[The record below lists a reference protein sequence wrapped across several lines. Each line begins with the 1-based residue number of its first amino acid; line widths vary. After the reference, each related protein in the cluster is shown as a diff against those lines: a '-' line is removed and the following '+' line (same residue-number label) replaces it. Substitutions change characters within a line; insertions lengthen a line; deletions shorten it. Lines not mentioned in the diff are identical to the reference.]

1 MAESSESIGKEVNI
15 ASNFEISMKDTLDII
30 KQVMRSDVEFI
41 SDEQR
46 VRPKNSEV
54 FRLWG
59 DNSLIHSLTGFKPQY
74 SIEAGLEETCQWFS
88 NSENLKKYKANIYN
102 I

>member
-1 MAESSESIGKEVNI
+1 
-15 ASNFEISMKDTLDII
+15 MKDTLDII
-30 KQVMRSDVEFI
+30 KQVMKSEVKFV

-59 DNSLIHSLTGFKPQY
+59 DNSLINRLTGFKPEY
-74 SIEAGLEETCQWFS
+74 CIEAGLEETCQWFCVAD
-88 NSENLKKYKANIYN
+88 NLKKYKANIYN
-102 I
+102 V